1 MAFLTPFLL
10 LLGLLAIPIII
21 MYMLRLRRQ
30 EVVVSSTMLWQKLTR
45 DREANALWQKLR
57 RNLLMFLQLLIL
69 GLLVFALARPYL
81 RIPSVVNRSV
91 VVLLDGSPSMQAT
104 DTADQSNYP
113 TRFDAAKD
121 EVNRLIRALSGGN
134 QMTIIQVGAV
144 PEVLVAA
151 TADKNKLFEVIE
163 NAQPEAAPA
172 DWAAAFALA
181 SGAAQ
186 GFRDARVIIVSDG
199 GLPTDLPPLP
209 PDTAYVPVGV
219 SGENLSVSALATRRG
234 EAQVELFAAV
244 TNHGRVNQNTILSI
258 GIDGQLFDA
267 RELFVPAGETVD
279 VTWELG
285 DNISIVEAFISGAE
299 FDHLEI
305 DNRAIAVHEG
315 GISSRALL
323 VTDGNIFIEQIFSVL
338 PGLESFKTPVD
349 TDLSESIA
357 TNQFD
362 LYVFDS
368 ARLPDPLPAADM
380 LIIDPV
386 FQSGDEPLIQVSG
399 TITGT
404 NNTAAI
410 RLTDSPL
417 LQFVDWSGVSIRQMK
432 SLEAPWATSLVD
444 AAGGPL
450 ILTGE
455 RNGQRIVIIT
465 FALQD
470 SDLPLQVTFPILM
483 SNLTDWL
490 NPGRAFRVPDGLQ
503 PGDVVPLVAGPT
515 SEGIVVQKPD
525 ESRWT
530 TPATEEEIFF
540 TETDDPGLYIVGL
553 VEGGNVQTAGAF
565 AVNLFAP
572 QESALLPAEELTL
585 GSIEITAGTGDDI
598 GQYEF
603 WVWLAAIAFLV
614 LLIEWWIFH
623 RGLRWP
629 QLGKIDL
636 EPILGR
642 LRRSS

>member
-30 EVVVSSTMLWQKLTR
+30 EVVVSSTMLWNQLTR

-69 GLLVFALARPYL
+69 ALLVFALARPYL

-91 VVLLDGSPSMQAT
+91 VVLLDGSPSMRAT
-104 DTADQSNYP
+104 DTADVSNYP

-121 EVNRLIRALSGGN
+121 EVNRLIRSLSGGN

-144 PEVLVAA
+144 PEVLAAA
-151 TADKNKLFEVIE
+151 TADKGQLFEVIE
-163 NAQPEAAPA
+163 TAQPDSAPA

-199 GLPTDLPPLP
+199 GLPANLPPLP

-234 EAQVELFAAV
+234 EDKVELFASV
-244 TNHGRVNQNTILSI
+244 TNHGRVNQTALLSI

-279 VTWELG
+279 LTWDLA
-285 DNISIVEAFISGAE
+285 DDFSIAQAAITSAE
-299 FDHLEI
+299 FDHLAM
-305 DNRAIAVHEG
+305 DNTAIAVHEG
-315 GISSRALL
+315 GVSSRALL

-349 TDLSESIA
+349 TDLSDSIA
-357 TNQFD
+357 SNQFD
-362 LYVFDS
+362 LYVFDG
-368 ARLPDPLPAADM
+368 AKLPDQLPAADM
-380 LIIDPV
+380 LIVNPAFDTR
-386 FQSGDEPLIQVSG
+386 SDALIGVTG
-399 TITGT
+399 VVTGT
-404 NNTAAI
+404 QNTAAI

-417 LQFVDWSGVSIRQMK
+417 LQFVDWSGINIRQMK
-432 SLEAPWATSLVD
+432 QIEVPWATTLVE

-450 ILTGE
+450 VVIGE
-455 RNGQRIVIIT
+455 RNGQRIAVIA
-465 FALQD
+465 FDLQD
-470 SDLPLQVTFPILM
+470 SDLPLQITFPVLM

-490 NPGRAFRVPDGLQ
+490 NPGRAFRVPDRLQ
-503 PGDVVPLVAGPT
+503 PGDIVPLVAGPT
-515 SEGIVVQKPD
+515 SESIVVQKPD
-525 ESRWT
+525 QTTWT
-530 TPATEEEIFF
+530 APAAEGETLF
-540 TETDDPGLYIVGL
+540 TETEEPGLYIVGF
-553 VEGGNVQTAGAF
+553 VEGETVQTAGAF

-572 QESALLPAEELTL
+572 QESTLLPAEGLTL
-585 GSIEITAGTGDDI
+585 GATEIEAGTGDDV
-598 GQYEF
+598 GRYEF
-603 WVWLAAIAFLV
+603 WVWLSAIAFGI

-623 RGLRWP
+623 RGTRLP
-629 QLGKIDL
+629 QLGKINI
-636 EPILGR
+636 EPLLNR
-642 LRRSS
+642 LRNS